1 MAKGEKQNFKTKNEL
16 RSFIKD
22 LKTQYTISQ
31 LEEMSDEVF
40 SVVEITGNFQNAK
53 SIFIYNSLPD
63 EVVTHKFVEKWALE
77 KKFFMP
83 VIEGTEMTF
92 RAYTDSSQTKVGI
105 LGINEPLGEMGIPK
119 ANDLII
125 IPGLAFDRTMNRLG
139 RGKGYYDKYL
149 ASTKAV
155 KMGVC
160 FDFQLLDSIPSDQ
173 HDVKMDVLVSENDLI
188 W

>member
-1 MAKGEKQNFKTKNEL
+1 MAKGKQNFKTKSEL
-16 RSFIKD
+16 RTFIKD
-22 LKTQYTISQ
+22 LKTQYAVSQ

-40 SVVEITGNFQNAK
+40 SVVEITGYFQNAK
-53 SIFIYNSLPD
+53 SVFIYNSLPD
-63 EVVTHKFVEKWALE
+63 EVATLKFVEKWASG

-83 VIEGTEMTF
+83 VIEGDEMIF
-92 RAYTDSSQTKVGI
+92 RTYSDSSQTRVGV
-105 LGINEPLGEMGIPK
+105 LGINEPLGEVGIPK

-125 IPGLAFDRTMNRLG
+125 VPGLAFDRTMNRLG

-160 FDFQLLDSIPSDQ
+160 FDFQLLDSIPTDT

>member
-1 MAKGEKQNFKTKNEL
+1 MAKGKQSFKTKSEF
-16 RSFIKD
+16 RTFIKD
-22 LKTQYTISQ
+22 LKAQYSPSQ
-31 LEEMSDEVF
+31 LKEMSEEVF
-40 SVVEITGNFQNAK
+40 SVVEITGYFQNAK
-53 SIFIYNSLPD
+53 SVFIYNSLPD
-63 EVVTHKFVEKWALE
+63 EVATLQFVERWASE

-83 VIEGTEMTF
+83 TLNGEEMIF
-92 RAYTDSSQTKVGI
+92 RAYSDSSQTKIGA
-105 LGINEPLGEMGIPK
+105 LGINEPLGEEGIPK

-125 IPGLAFDRTMNRLG
+125 VPGLAFDRTMNRLG

-149 ASTKAV
+149 TATKAV

-160 FDFQLLDSIPSDQ
+160 FDFQLLDSIPTDT